1 MRLVICFILACACGL
16 RGGAQPLPLDP
27 ALRTGRLANGFTYF
41 IRANH
46 EPRSRVVLYLAN
58 RVGSMQEDDDQRG
71 LAHFMEHM
79 SFNGTRHYP
88 KNQLVDYLQRSGVRF
103 GADLNAY
110 TNFTETVYQLPLPSD
125 DTALL
130 RHGLEIMRD
139 WAAEASLDAAEI
151 DAERGVV
158 LEEKRLHNSAAQR
171 LGDRAFPL
179 LMNGTRYADRVP
191 IGKEDILLHFKPE
204 KIRRFYK
211 DWYRPDLQALIV
223 VGDIDVDE
231 MERRIKRLFGDLKNP
246 VQERPRI
253 DYRIP
258 LTGRNQFM
266 ALTDAEQAS
275 TQIRVLIKEPGSPHG
290 TKEAYREELIRSFWN
305 HALAER
311 LRQLAL
317 EPDPAFTSA
326 EAGVGGFLGGLDG
339 LQVEIT
345 SKPGRTAAAFEAV
358 WRELVRM
365 REFGLTAGEFQR
377 GKTAFSTSLENANAE
392 RDKTS
397 STAYTKEYLAWF
409 LDSIAAPGIGRE
421 LELAKELLPDIS
433 INNVNAYGRTMIKD
447 RDRDITIF
455 APEKEKDVL
464 PDESTVNSWI
474 AKVDAEKLSPPTE
487 EALSGE
493 LLGAVPAGGKVVKR
507 ERIDSLG
514 VTVLYL
520 SNGVRVLLKP
530 TDFKDDQVLFTAFG
544 EGGSSVFPDSVF
556 LGASNA
562 ARLVAAGG
570 VGAFGSAELAKRLSG
585 KTVQVTP
592 YIQERYAGIS
602 GGMAVKDAETAL
614 QLVYLYCTA
623 PRKDTLVFRN
633 TISRARAA
641 LAGRGSSPEAVFGDS
656 LNLILGNYH
665 YRRRPLTPARL
676 DSIRLEDAYTSY
688 RSLFAGAGHFTF
700 IFTGSLDTARL
711 IPLLE
716 KYLGG
721 LPAAN
726 RVGGARGSVAARDT
740 AMHGP
745 GVASGPLPRVP
756 EGRIVKT
763 FYKGNDN
770 KATVRL
776 FYSGS
781 YPYSEANN
789 IQLSALGSILQYR
802 MIDRIRE
809 AEGGAYSP
817 KAGVEL
823 SKRPEERYLFAVQF
837 VCAPQNVDKLIA
849 AVEEEIARLKKEGP
863 TAVDI
868 QKFQAEQT
876 REIEL
881 QLHSNGFWLQYLASA
896 LQNEEPLTGVLRY
909 TGRLKEVSPKTV
921 QQAAQLYLND
931 KNYIQL
937 VLKPVQR

>member
-16 RGGAQPLPLDP
+16 RGGAQPLSLDP
-27 ALRTGRLANGFTYF
+27 AVRTGRLANGFTYF

-46 EPRSRVVLYLAN
+46 EPRNRVVLYLAN
-58 RVGSMQEDDDQRG
+58 RVGSLQEDDDQRG

-139 WAAEASLDAAEI
+139 WAAEASLDAAKI

-179 LMNGTRYADRVP
+179 LVNGTRYADRVP
-191 IGKEDILLHFKPE
+191 IGKEDILLHFKPAV
-204 KIRRFYK
+204 IRRFYT

-231 MERRIKRLFGDLKNP
+231 MERKIKRLFGDLKNP

-253 DYRIP
+253 GYRIP
-258 LTGRNQFM
+258 LTGKNQFM
-266 ALTDAEQAS
+266 ALTDPEQAS
-275 TQIRVLIKEPGSPHG
+275 TQISVLIKESGSPHG
-290 TKEAYREELIRSFWN
+290 TIEAYREQLIRSFWN

-311 LRQLAL
+311 LRQQAL
-317 EPDPAFTSA
+317 EPDPAFASA
-326 EAGVGGFLGGLDG
+326 EAGIGDFLGGLEG

-358 WRELVRM
+358 WREIVRM
-365 REFGLTAGEFQR
+365 QEFGLTAGEFER
-377 GKTAFSTSLENANAE
+377 GKKAFLTSLENANAE
-392 RDKTS
+392 RDKTPS
-397 STAYTKEYLAWF
+397 SAYTKEYLAWF
-409 LDSIAAPGIGRE
+409 LDSTAAPGIGKE

-433 INNVNAYGRTMIKD
+433 INSVNGYGKTMIKNQ
-447 RDRDITIF
+447 DRDITIF
-455 APEKEKDVL
+455 APEKDKDVL
-464 PDESTVNSWI
+464 PDESMVNSWI
-474 AKVDAEKLSPPTE
+474 AKVSMEKLSPPVE
-487 EALSGE
+487 EALSEE
-493 LLGAVPAGGKVVKR
+493 LLGAVPASGKVVKR
-507 ERIDSLG
+507 ERIEALG

-520 SNGVRVLLKP
+520 SNGIRVLLKP
-530 TDFKDDQVLFTAFG
+530 TGFKDDQVLFTAFG
-544 EGGSSVFPDSVF
+544 EGGSSIYPDSVY
-556 LGASNA
+556 LSASNA

-570 VGAFGSAELAKRLSG
+570 VGAFGSTDLAKKLSG

-614 QLVYLYCTA
+614 QLIYLYCTA
-623 PRKDTLVFRN
+623 PRKDTLVFHN
-633 TISRARAA
+633 TMSRARAA
-641 LAGRGSSPEAVFGDS
+641 LAGRSSSPEAVFGDS
-656 LNLILGNYH
+656 LTLILGNYH
-665 YRRRPLTPARL
+665 YRRLPLTPARL
-676 DSIRLEDAYTSY
+676 DSIRLEDAYTVY
-688 RSLFAGAGHFTF
+688 RSMFADAGHFTF
-700 IFTGSLDTARL
+700 IFTGSLDTVRL

-721 LPAAN
+721 LPAA
-726 RVGGARGSVAARDT
+726 GAASGSV
-740 AMHGP
+740 HGP
-745 GVASGPLPRVP
+745 GAVVDTEIARGAFPRIP

-763 FYKGNDN
+763 FYQGNDN
-770 KATVRL
+770 RATVRL
-776 FYSGS
+776 FYSGT
-781 YPYSEANN
+781 YPYNEANN

-802 MIDRIRE
+802 MIERIRE

-823 SKRPEERYLFAVQF
+823 SKRPEERYMFAVQF
-837 VCAPQNVDKLIA
+837 PCAPQNVDKLIA
-849 AVEEEIARLKKEGP
+849 AVQEEIARLKKEGP
-863 TAVDI
+863 TVVDI

-881 QLHSNGFWLQYLASA
+881 QLHSNSFWLQYLASA
-896 LQNEEPLTGVLRY
+896 LENDEPLTGILHY
-909 TGRLKEVSPKTV
+909 TERLKEVTPGTV
-921 QQAAQLYLND
+921 QQAAGLYLND

-937 VLKPVQR
+937 VLKPAQR